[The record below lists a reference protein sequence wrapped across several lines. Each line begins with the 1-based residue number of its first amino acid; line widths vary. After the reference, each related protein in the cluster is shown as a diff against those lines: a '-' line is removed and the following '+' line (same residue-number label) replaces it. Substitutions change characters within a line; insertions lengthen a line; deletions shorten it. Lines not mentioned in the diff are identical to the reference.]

1 MQEYEEDRHETGADS
16 KWIPMEAV
24 EKAQKAIESLGFP
37 VIKEIQPPEN
47 FSWPNIHNS
56 SDTELAEYLAVYVGN
71 AGYME
76 TEVSEVEAIITALEA
91 AYNEGYSKAV
101 YQVVTEYDEAGKK
114 KPTKDELQG
123 EILSKFS
130 ELREQKREIAGKQV
144 ELKRKASL
152 LRAYSKLYDTV
163 SRMVSLRTYGRQP

>member
-1 MQEYEEDRHETGADS
+1 MQEYDEDYYEAGADS

-24 EKAQKAIESLGFP
+24 ERAQKAIDSLGFP
-37 VIKEIQPPEN
+37 VLKELETPDDL
-47 FSWPNIHNS
+47 SWSDVYNS
-56 SDTELAEYLAVYVGN
+56 SNKKLEEYLVLYGGSTA
-71 AGYME
+71 YME
-76 TEVSEVEAIITALEA
+76 TVVSEVEAIIGALEA

-101 YQVVTEYDEAGKK
+101 YQIITEYEGAGKK

-130 ELREQKREIAGKQV
+130 ELRERKREIAGNQV
-144 ELKRKASL
+144 GLKRKASL